1 VATAALLR
9 DPRAVKLSN
18 QLRGQAAALAAR
30 NITTI
35 PPAYIDEVADQ
46 MIALGW
52 IDLAGIDAVQE
63 TVTGYA
69 TVQRGDEYGPE
80 LVEFSRHVW
89 SYNGA
94 PMYAMESPDVG
105 FDKLLPVANT
115 ADGQFTAW
123 MEWIDPP
130 GVPIVI
136 LRRRK
141 QASLNFMRGITFV
154 GGFLAVAAG
163 LPGIIGNA
171 VLGAELAASY
181 PALSTAIG
189 QVATRTV
196 LTGGDVEKAVSG
208 AAASLVGA
216 EFGGFVGEAVDSAA
230 IGAGTAAATTAAL
243 QGGDPRRAVLQ
254 SVATSGVFSEIVS
267 RGGPDMSDY
276 DPNEYIYEPST
287 MVDDFGQT
295 NIVLPG
301 EITLDDLGLDFNL
314 DDVLSNLENPEA
326 LTVPLDAVLPD
337 DAGNLFAVDGH
348 YIELQPEQY
357 LASLYPDE
365 AGNIRT
371 PDNQILM
378 PANEV
383 LKYLEFEGG
392 TVQLAADLRA
402 RIEPLQGDISIP
414 AAAPALRPGAIPPP
428 AGQTKTPV
436 FDWAKQADALLKTAV
451 SIGASIKAIA
461 TGNYRPGYPTSPFG
475 TARPPVGVPVRQPDG
490 STVVNNGNGTQTIRF
505 PDGRVQTMPTTYTST
520 GLAGNYGGSLVPG
533 ISNQT
538 LLIGGAVLVAAVLLA
553 RR

>member
-1 VATAALLR
+1 MATAALLR

-18 QLRGQAAALAAR
+18 QLRGQAAALAQR

-123 MEWIDPP
+123 MEWVDPP

-208 AAASLVGA
+208 AAAGLVGA

-230 IGAGTAAATTAAL
+230 IGAGAAAATTAAL
-243 QGGDPRRAVLQ
+243 QGGDVRQAVFQ

-267 RGGPDMSDY
+267 QGGPDMSDY

-287 MVDDFGQT
+287 MVDDFGEP

-301 EITLDDLGLDFNL
+301 EITLDDLGLDLNL
-314 DDVLSNLENPEA
+314 DEVLSNLEVPEA

-337 DAGNLFAVDGH
+337 DVGNLFTVDGH

-378 PANEV
+378 PADEV

-392 TVQLAADLRA
+392 TVQLAADLQA
-402 RIEPLQGDISIP
+402 RIEPLQGGTSIP

-461 TGNYRPGYPTSPFG
+461 TGNYRPGYSTSPFG
-475 TARPPVGVPVRQPDG
+475 TARPPVGIPVRQADG

>member
-1 VATAALLR
+1 MATAALLR

-18 QLRGQAAALAAR
+18 QLRGQAAALAQR

-35 PPAYIDEVADQ
+35 PPAYIDVVADS
-46 MIALGW
+46 MVSLGW
-52 IDLAGIDAVQE
+52 LDLTGINAE
-63 TVTGYA
+63 KEMA
-69 TVQRGDEYGPE
+69 RGPRIVYVGNEGEYYDEVVDFE
-80 LVEFSRHVW
+80 RLAW
-89 SYNGA
+89 TYNGA
-94 PMYAMESPDVG
+94 PMYAADSPDAPFG
-105 FDKLLPVANT
+105 DSIPVYEDENFRAV
-115 ADGQFTAW
+115 
-123 MEWIDPP
+123 MEWLEKP
-130 GVPIVI
+130 GAPIVYV
-136 LRRRK
+136 RRK
-141 QASLNFMRGITFV
+141 YRANIWRGVAFV
-154 GGFLAVAAG
+154 AGFVATAAG
-163 LPGIIGNA
+163 LPAIIGEA
-171 VLGAELAASY
+171 VLGAELAAAY
-181 PALSTAIG
+181 PAAANAIG

-196 LTGGDVEKAVSG
+196 LTGGDVESAVQS
-208 AAASLVGA
+208 AVTSLAGG
-216 EFGGFVGEAVDSAA
+216 EFGGFVGEAVDSAT
-230 IGAGTAAATTAAL
+230 IGAAAAAATTAAL

-276 DPNEYIYEPST
+276 DPNDYVYEPTT
-287 MVDDFGQT
+287 MVDDFGEPNT
-295 NIVLPG
+295 LLPG

-314 DDVLSNLENPEA
+314 DEVLSNLEAPEA

-337 DAGNLFAVDGH
+337 AAGNLFTVDGH
-348 YIELQPEQY
+348 YIELQPDQY

-378 PANEV
+378 PADEV

-392 TVQLAADLRA
+392 TVQLAADLQA
-402 RIEPLQGDISIP
+402 RIEPLQGGTSIP

-533 ISNQT
+533 VSNQT
-538 LLIGGAVLVAAVLLA
+538 LLIGGAVLIAAVLLA

>member
-1 VATAALLR
+1 
-9 DPRAVKLSN
+9 
-18 QLRGQAAALAAR
+18 
-30 NITTI
+30 
-35 PPAYIDEVADQ
+35 
-46 MIALGW
+46 
-52 IDLAGIDAVQE
+52 
-63 TVTGYA
+63 
-69 TVQRGDEYGPE
+69 
-80 LVEFSRHVW
+80 
-89 SYNGA
+89 
-94 PMYAMESPDVG
+94 
-105 FDKLLPVANT
+105 
-115 ADGQFTAW
+115 